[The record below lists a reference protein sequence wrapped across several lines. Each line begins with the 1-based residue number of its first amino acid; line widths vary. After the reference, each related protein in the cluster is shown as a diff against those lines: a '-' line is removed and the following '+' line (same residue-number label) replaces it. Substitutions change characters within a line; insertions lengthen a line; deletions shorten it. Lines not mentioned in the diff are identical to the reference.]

1 MVGIAEG
8 QFRGPTLGEAAK
20 QVEAGCHDGGA
31 RGEGGYGSGRKK
43 GGEGG
48 YGSGRKNV
56 AEPPE
61 LSGPHAYI
69 IVPKTSDRRAR
80 VPNDSRSLSGVLGK
94 PESST

>member
-1 MVGIAEG
+1 MK
-8 QFRGPTLGEAAK
+8 EA
-20 QVEAGCHDGGA
+20 
-31 RGEGGYGSGRKK
+31 
-43 GGEGG
+43 
-48 YGSGRKNV
+48 V

-61 LSGPHAYI
+61 LSGPHAHI